1 MPVPPTPP
9 PSPLDRERFEA
20 LVAEG
25 YNQVPLVRVVE
36 LHGRR
41 PVDLLRALP
50 PGHRILLESTRA
62 SNEGRYSFVGARPF
76 LTFRAKGGR
85 CEINGEPQPG
95 EPLTTLRGLLRRFR
109 GVRLPGM
116 PLFCGGAVGF
126 FAYEA
131 AHHFESLPRHG
142 NDDLGL
148 PDIALDFVDTFVAVD
163 HQESRAL
170 VVATGDDHE
179 DCLRRLEELERVVRA
194 VASTTPPARAWHL
207 EDGQT
212 PDVPWRSNFTQE
224 GYQRAVERVQEYI
237 RAGDTYQVNLSQRL
251 EVEPRL
257 PALEL
262 YEALSAISPV
272 HFASYLEVDGFEVVS
287 ASPERLV
294 RVEDGRAI
302 TRPIAGTR
310 RKGTPEENARF
321 VHELRT
327 SEKERAE
334 HAMLVDLERNDLGRV
349 CTYGSVQ
356 VTKLME
362 IIEYA
367 HVLHIES
374 EVVGRLAPG
383 VEPLDVVAAV
393 FPGGTITG
401 VPKIRTMQIITE
413 LEPHA
418 RGLYTGSL
426 GYLSFTGEM
435 DLNIVI
441 RTVVL
446 KGGRAW
452 VQVGAGIVHDSEP
465 RREYQETLH
474 KARSPLLALSARPA
488 EGAK

>member
-1 MPVPPTPP
+1 MSPASPLPPT
-9 PSPLDRERFEA
+9 LDRERFDA

-25 YNQVPLVRVVE
+25 FDQVPLLRVVE
-36 LHGRR
+36 LQGLK
-41 PVDLLRALP
+41 PLDLLRALP
-50 PGHRILLESTRA
+50 QGHRFLLESTRT
-62 SNEGRYSFVGARPF
+62 SSEGRYSFVGARPF
-76 LTFRAKGGR
+76 LTFRAKGER
-85 CEINGEPQPG
+85 CEVNGEPQPG
-95 EPLTTLRGLLRRFR
+95 APLSTLRNLLKRWK
-109 GVRLPGM
+109 GIRLPGM

-131 AHHFESLPRHG
+131 AHYFESLPRHA
-142 NDDLGL
+142 NDDLGV
-148 PDIALDFVDTFVAVD
+148 PDIALNFVDTFVAVD
-163 HQESRAL
+163 HQENRAL
-170 VVATGDDHE
+170 LVATGSDYDD
-179 DCLRRLEELERVVRA
+179 CARRISELERVVRE
-194 VASTTPPARAWHL
+194 VESRGPAAPAWRL
-207 EDGQT
+207 GDAQT
-212 PDVPWRSNFTQE
+212 PDVAWRSNFTQE
-224 GYQRAVERVQEYI
+224 DYQRSVERVREYI

-251 EVEPRL
+251 EVEPGL

-262 YEALSAISPV
+262 YEALSTLNPV

-327 SEKERAE
+327 NEKERAE

-349 CTYGSVQ
+349 CAYGSVQ
-356 VTKLME
+356 VAKLME

-367 HVLHIES
+367 HVIHIES

-426 GYLSFTGEM
+426 GYLSFTGEL

-441 RTVVL
+441 RTMVL
-446 KGGRAW
+446 EGGRAW

-474 KARSPLLALSARPA
+474 KARSQLLALSARPA
-488 EGAK
+488 GDAS